1 MKALLAS
8 PRGFCAG
15 VDRAIDVVEQ
25 ALDIFG
31 PPVYVR
37 HEIVHNEHVV
47 ERLRA
52 QGAVFT
58 DDLSTVPPG
67 SVLIFSAHGVAPAVR
82 DEAAARAL
90 RVIDATCPLVT
101 KIHLEVHKYL
111 RRGYGIF
118 YIGHKGHVETEGTL
132 GEAPGRLRLVTSVAE
147 VELLP
152 NPPEPKLIYLTQT
165 TLSIDETA
173 DIVRALKARFP
184 RLEDPPTGDICYATQ
199 NRQDAIKVI
208 APRSDVVLV
217 IGSQTSSNTK
227 SLRNVAETLGARAF
241 LIGGPEDITD
251 EMLRGAQTVGV
262 TSGASAP
269 EDRVQAVL
277 DALRA
282 RGITHVEDVQIREE
296 NVQFILPRELVHLK
310 MARTD
315 APPIPAGA
323 GASALHVGDGGIS
336 PLPSGQVHAAG
347 E

>member
-1 MKALLAS
+1 MKALLAA

-25 ALDIFG
+25 ALAIFG

-47 ERLRA
+47 EGLRL

-58 DDLSTVPPG
+58 DDLADVPEG

-82 DEAAARAL
+82 AEADARHL

-132 GEAPGRLRLVTSVAE
+132 GEAPGRLHLVCEVADVARVPE
-147 VELLP
+147 
-152 NPPEPKLIYLTQT
+152 PPEDRLIYLTQT

-227 SLRNVAETLGARAF
+227 SLRQVAESLGARAF
-241 LIGGPEDITD
+241 LIGGAEDITD
-251 EMLRGAQTVGV
+251 AMLAGARTVGV

-269 EDRVQAVL
+269 EDRVQGVL
-277 DALRA
+277 DELRR
-282 RGITHVEDVQIREE
+282 RGVGDVEPVRVRDEE
-296 NVQFILPRELVHLK
+296 MSFVLPRELVQLK
-310 MARTD
+310 MAR
-315 APPIPAGA
+315 
-323 GASALHVGDGGIS
+323 
-336 PLPSGQVHAAG
+336 
-347 E
+347 

>member
-1 MKALLAS
+1 MNALLAS

-31 PPVYVR
+31 APVYVR

-52 QGAVFT
+52 RGAVFT

-82 DEAAARAL
+82 DEAKARAL

-101 KIHLEVHKYL
+101 KIHLEVHKFL
-111 RRGYGIF
+111 RRGYGLF

-147 VELLP
+147 VAALP
-152 NPPEPKLIYLTQT
+152 DPPEAKLIYLTQT

-227 SLRNVAETLGARAF
+227 SLRNVAEALGARAF
-241 LIGGPEDITD
+241 LIGGPEDITE
-251 EMLRGAQTVGV
+251 EMLREAHTVGV

-277 DALRA
+277 DNLRA
-282 RGITHVEDVQIREE
+282 RGITPVEEVRIREE
-296 NVQFILPRELVHLK
+296 NVQFILPRELVQLK
-310 MARTD
+310 MARAGA
-315 APPIPAGA
+315 APVPAGA
-323 GASALHVGDGGIS
+323 GASPLYVGDGGIS
-336 PLPSGQVHAAG
+336 PLPSGRPHAAG

>member
-25 ALDIFG
+25 ALEIFG

-47 ERLRA
+47 ERLRR

-58 DDLSTVPPG
+58 DDLSTVPAG
-67 SVLIFSAHGVAPAVR
+67 SVLVFSAHGVSPAVR
-82 DEAAARAL
+82 DEAKSRGL

-101 KIHLEVHKYL
+101 KIHLEVHKFL

-132 GEAPGRLRLVTSVAE
+132 GEAPGRLRLVTSVDE
-147 VELLP
+147 VALLSDP
-152 NPPEPKLIYLTQT
+152 LEARLIYLTQT

-173 DIVRALKARFP
+173 DIVRVLKTRFP

-208 APRSDVVLV
+208 APQSDVVLV
-217 IGSQTSSNTK
+217 IGSQTSSNSK
-227 SLRNVAETLGARAF
+227 SLRNVAKTLGPRAF

-251 EMLRGAQTVGV
+251 AMLSGAQTVGV

-277 DALRA
+277 EALKQH
-282 RGITHVEDVQIREE
+282 GVNIVEDVHIRDE
-296 NVQFILPRELVHLK
+296 NVAFTMPRELIQLK
-310 MARTD
+310 MA
-315 APPIPAGA
+315 
-323 GASALHVGDGGIS
+323 
-336 PLPSGQVHAAG
+336 HAAR
-347 E
+347 